1 MIIIVPLQ
9 YKNNIMEEKVII
21 TKKLLDEV
29 LGALVATSM
38 VVVGGKNAYIDDL
51 VEKVE
56 KDIKP
61 YE

>member
-1 MIIIVPLQ
+1 
-9 YKNNIMEEKVII
+9 MEEKVII
-21 TKKLLDEV
+21 TKNLLDEV

-38 VVVGGKNAYIDDL
+38 VVGGGKHVYIDNL

>member
-38 VVVGGKNAYIDDL
+38 VVGGKNAYIDDL

>member
-1 MIIIVPLQ
+1 MIIVVPLQ
-9 YKNNIMEEKVII
+9 YKNNVMEEKVII
-21 TKKLLDEV
+21 TKNLLDEV

-38 VVVGGKNAYIDDL
+38 VVGGGKHVYIDNL

>member
-1 MIIIVPLQ
+1 MIIVVPLQ
-9 YKNNIMEEKVII
+9 YKNNVMEEKVII
-21 TKKLLDEV
+21 TKNLLDEV

-38 VVVGGKNAYIDDL
+38 IVSDGKHGYIDNL